1 MENQKTKSERS
12 EVNLNGMIETLN
24 VELETLRDTDS
35 SPDSYTTVL
44 QDQISDL
51 KVQLQ
56 VAIDEFNS
64 LENDHQEC

>member
-1 MENQKTKSERS
+1 M
-12 EVNLNGMIETLN
+12 NLNGLIETLN
-24 VELETLRDTDS
+24 GELETLRDTDS

-56 VAIDEFNS
+56 VAIDEFNA

>member
-1 MENQKTKSERS
+1 M
-12 EVNLNGMIETLN
+12 NLNGLIETLN
-24 VELETLRDTDS
+24 VELETLRDTES

-56 VAIDEFNS
+56 LAIDEFNA
-64 LENDHQEC
+64 LEKDHQEC